1 MPAENVRCRSCEKSG
16 LHVFLDLGISP
27 LADRFMSREQMQS
40 PEPKYPL
47 QVAFCPHCSLV
58 QILETVAPAELFCDN
73 YPYFSSFI
81 PALLQ
86 HSRENVED
94 LIQTRALG
102 SDSFVIELAS
112 NDGYLLK
119 NYVAHSIPCLGI
131 DPADGPAKAAVA
143 AGVPTLCEFFTV
155 ELAEKLRGQGKSA
168 DIIHANNVLA
178 HVAATNAFVQAIA
191 TLLKDQ
197 GTAVI
202 EFPYVKDLIDH
213 IEFDTIY
220 HEHLCYFSV
229 SAVDRLMRRH
239 GLYLNDV
246 RHLPIHGGS
255 LRLYVQKHENVGPAV
270 KTILKAEKAEAV
282 DALSYYQNF
291 ARRVEA
297 LKASLLELLTTLKS
311 EGKNIAAYGAA
322 AKGTTLIN
330 YVGIGPNLIDFV
342 ADRNTHKHGLHM
354 PGQHIPICD
363 PQEILNK
370 MPDFV
375 LLLAWNFAEE
385 ILQQQAEYRRR
396 GGRFIIPVPEPKIV

>member
-1 MPAENVRCRSCEKSG
+1 MPVKDARCRSCQKSG
-16 LHVFLDLGISP
+16 LEVFLDLGISP
-27 LADRFMSREQMQS
+27 LADRFPSREQLLS

-47 QVAFCPHCSLV
+47 QVAFCPACSLV
-58 QILETVAPAELFCDN
+58 QILETVDPEELFRDN
-73 YPYFSSFI
+73 YPYYSSVI
-81 PALLQ
+81 PALLE
-86 HSRENVED
+86 HTRDNVMELIRTRD
-94 LIQTRALG
+94 LNSKSL
-102 SDSFVIELAS
+102 VVELAS

-119 NYVAHSIPCLGI
+119 NYVDHDIPCLGI
-131 DPADGPAKAAVA
+131 DPAEGPAQAAVA

-155 ELAEKLRGQGKSA
+155 GLAEKLHGAGQTA

-178 HVAATNAFVQAIA
+178 HVAETNAFVKGMAV
-191 TLLKDQ
+191 LLKDD

-229 SAVDRLMRRH
+229 TAVDRLLRRH

-246 RHLPIHGGS
+246 RQLSIHGGS
-255 LRLYVQKHENVGPAV
+255 LRLYAQKHENVGPAV
-270 KTILKAEKAEAV
+270 KTLLENEQNAGV
-282 DALSYYQNF
+282 GRLSYYRDF

-297 LKASLLELLTTLKS
+297 LKDALLNLLTTAKS
-311 EGKNIAAYGAA
+311 EGKKIAAYGAA

-330 YVGIGPNLIDFV
+330 FVGIGNDLVDFV
-342 ADRNTHKHGLHM
+342 ADRNTHKHGRHM
-354 PGQHIPICD
+354 PGQHIPIVG
-363 PQEILNK
+363 PQKILDE
-370 MPDFV
+370 MPDLV